1 MTISIT
7 KDTAL
12 QEIENSI
19 LKNKNASFQFSPVEN
34 YDQSLINTLQKR
46 YENLVIRGIKWN
58 GTIIVNN
65 GIATKDILKHKLDFI
80 NLFKE
85 ITITGEFL
93 VNELF
98 EKNKI
103 NRNDDEIGNL
113 IVSLKSSNKYP
124 LTEINKEWNCRI
136 HGLDFTFQNKIS
148 KQLIEVSMQDS
159 KKLNPWGINNYLMNS
174 SKFNSLNILVQEK
187 EYNIRKSM
195 DILYLNGYLE
205 PANDRINNNLKL
217 KKDYF

>member
-1 MTISIT
+1 MIISIT

-19 LKNKNASFQFSPVEN
+19 LRKENSTFQFSQVEH

-58 GTIIVNN
+58 GTITINN
-65 GIATKDILKHKLDFI
+65 GIATKDIMKHKLEFL

-93 VNELF
+93 LNKLF
-98 EKNKI
+98 EINKI

-113 IVSLKSSNKYP
+113 IGSLKSSNKYP

-136 HGLDFTFQNKIS
+136 HGLDFAFEHQVS

-159 KKLNPWGINNYLMNS
+159 KKLNPWGINIYLRNS
-174 SKFNSLNILVQEK
+174 SKFNNLKILVEGK
-187 EYNIRKSM
+187 EDNIRKSM
-195 DILYLNGYLE
+195 DVLHLNGYLE
-205 PANDRINNNLKL
+205 PANDRLNNNLRL
-217 KKDYF
+217 KKDYL